1 MFINYYDSIKCTT
14 LYSKYCMD
22 TLTGIILGAVQGITE
37 FLPISSSG
45 HLILAREVL
54 GVHTEFGLSVDAVL
68 QLATSLA
75 ILIYFWRDFLQ
86 LFLSA
91 LQWVQGKVIPSKDK
105 ILIGALVVGTL
116 PAVVLGLLLE
126 DIMATS
132 FRNAE
137 LVAWTLLLGA
147 ALFWVAERL
156 AKQAQELN
164 VKRGFWIGLFQAL
177 ALIPGMSRSG
187 VTIAGGL
194 LLGLSRVEAT
204 RFGFM
209 LGFPIIFG
217 SGLKKLLELGG
228 SGDLVT
234 LGLPLFLSAL
244 TAFIVGILAMHFM
257 VRYLRNHT
265 LNVFIV
271 YRVLL
276 ALLVFILIV

>member
-1 MFINYYDSIKCTT
+1 
-14 LYSKYCMD
+14 MD
-22 TLTGIILGAVQGITE
+22 IISGLILGVVQGLTE
-37 FLPISSSG
+37 FIPVSSSG

-54 GVHTEFGLSVDAVL
+54 GIETEFGLSVDAML

-75 ILIYFWRDFLQ
+75 ILLYFWRDFWGMLVAAFNW
-86 LFLSA
+86 LR
-91 LQWVQGKVIPSKDK
+91 GHTIPSHER
-105 ILIGALVVGTL
+105 ILIGALTLGTI
-116 PAVVLGLLLE
+116 PAIIFGFLLE

-164 VKRGFWIGLFQAL
+164 LKRGFWIGMFQAL

-194 LLGLSRVEAT
+194 LLGLSREQAT

-217 SGLKKLLELGG
+217 SGMKKFLEFGVNGG
-228 SGDLVT
+228 LAE
-234 LGLPLFLSAL
+234 LGLPLLLSAV
-244 TAFIVGILAMHFM
+244 TAFTVGVLAMHFM
-257 VRYLRNHT
+257 VRYLKNHT
-265 LNVFIV
+265 LNIFIV
-271 YRVLL
+271 YRVVL
-276 ALLVFILIV
+276 AVLVLVFII